1 MFSTIAREYKYIRFF
16 VKLLGRSKKLD
27 KNKSLTVPDMIE
39 ESIDKFP
46 NNIAI
51 EFEDKSY
58 TYSDLDKESNQ
69 VANWAI
75 KKGYKT
81 GDVVALL
88 MENKPEFIFIWLG
101 LSKLGITIACLNNN
115 IKSKS
120 LAHCIQT
127 SKSKSLIL
135 SSDLID
141 NYSSAE
147 DLIDE

>member
-58 TYSDLDKESNQ
+58 TYSDLDKESSGCQ
-69 VANWAI
+69 L
-75 KKGYKT
+75 GYKKR
-81 GDVVALL
+81 LQ
-88 MENKPEFIFIWLG
+88 NRRCC
-101 LSKLGITIACLNNN
+101 STING
-115 IKSKS
+115 K
-120 LAHCIQT
+120 
-127 SKSKSLIL
+127 
-135 SSDLID
+135 
-141 NYSSAE
+141 
-147 DLIDE
+147 